1 MKKRKIS
8 LRKKQS
14 ASSQRLV
21 INAFDASV
29 DKNNVCDDHCV
40 LWRQLVLVFDILQH
54 VSKREQG
61 GRVFVY

>member
-1 MKKRKIS
+1 MKKKIS
-8 LRKKQS
+8 SRKKQS

-29 DKNNVCDDHCV
+29 DKNNDCV
-40 LWRQLVLVFDILQH
+40 LWRQLVLVFDIIQH
-54 VSKREQG
+54 VSKREQD

>member
-1 MKKRKIS
+1 MKKKIS
-8 LRKKQS
+8 SRKKQS

-29 DKNNVCDDHCV
+29 DKNNVYVDHCV
-40 LWRQLVLVFDILQH
+40 LWRQLVLVFDIIQH
-54 VSKREQG
+54 VSKREQD